1 MKSLKE
7 NLLLYK
13 HKEILFDL
21 CLNFC
26 VFLFGFSVRRAVYKV
41 AS

>member
-26 VFLFGFSVRRAVYKV
+26 VFLFGE
-41 AS
+41 